1 MSVPTRP
8 TTREE
13 IMTEIVRTMAETF
26 ELDPA
31 EIKPEVNLFE
41 DLDLDSIDAIDMAV
55 KMQDIS
61 GKRIG
66 EEALKELRTVSD
78 VVDLMERLI
87 KEG

>member
-1 MSVPTRP
+1 MSVPTPP

-31 EIKPEVNLFE
+31 EFKPEVNLFE

-66 EEALKELRTVSD
+66 EEAPKELRTVSD